1 MGQTVVYADAT
12 RKTTKPATVG
22 SSSLTNAQTAAG
34 IARTATAQKAHTKGT
49 TDHYTSSSIPTN
61 AVARA
66 IPGTSRT
73 VTGTFGTART
83 AAAQLAHAGIG
94 SSTAKAAAP
103 KATMAPK
110 VASSN
115 LTATASATVGSST
128 TTAKPASSLLT
139 NQDQGAGSL
148 GGVNGNLTNAGGGGS
163 SWWTLGILAVLAVLL
178 LVYLRKRRKNR
189 R

>member
-1 MGQTVVYADAT
+1 MATVVYADAT
-12 RKTTKPATVG
+12 RKTTKPPTVG
-22 SSSLTNAQTAAG
+22 SSSLTTAQTAAG

-49 TDHYTSSSIPTN
+49 TDRYTSSSIPTN

-66 IPGTSRT
+66 IPGTART

-103 KATMAPK
+103 KAAAPK
-110 VASSN
+110 AVASTN

-128 TTAKPASSLLT
+128 TTKPATSLLT

-148 GGVNGNLTNAGGGGS
+148 GGVNGNMTNVGGGGGS